1 MFTLRSGGLRCPFT
15 RRRYLRDVRVA
26 VLDLGS
32 TSFRLVVA
40 DWGPGSGLV
49 PHLQSRKHLNLGMVV
64 GREGRIPEP
73 HASAAVKAVT
83 KLRRRAE
90 LSGTD
95 RIVAVATSALR
106 DAANREKV
114 ARRLAAAAGVPVR
127 ILSGDEE
134 AALTFRAL
142 QAGLPRPGGP
152 VLGVDLG
159 GGSLELAV
167 GTGSRLDWTS
177 SLELGAS
184 RLVGRFIR
192 HDPLTRTER
201 ARIEAHIETLMDTLP
216 GDSFW
221 PATCVAAGG
230 TVKALARLMIASG
243 AAAGPLHGLQLAT
256 VDVEALGELL
266 LVEGQRR
273 RRRMPGMDGHRVDVL
288 GAGTLVLARLL
299 RRLGLGGTAVSE
311 WGLREGVMLEAV
323 EQAKGVPPRVPLKAP
338 GQGEPES
345 LKAPDKGAPALR
357 RPALREPAVAF

>member
-1 MFTLRSGGLRCPFT
+1 M
-15 RRRYLRDVRVA
+15 RVA

-40 DWGPGSGLV
+40 DWDPGRGLV
-49 PHLQSRKHLNLGMVV
+49 PRIQRRKHLNLGMVV

-83 KLRRRAE
+83 KMRRRAE

-106 DAANREKV
+106 DAANGEKV

-134 AALTFRAL
+134 AALTFRAM
-142 QAGLPRPGGP
+142 QAGLPLPDGP

-184 RLVGRFIR
+184 RLAGRFIR
-192 HDPLTRTER
+192 HDPATRSER
-201 ARIEAHIETLMDTLP
+201 ARIEAHIEALMDTLP
-216 GDSFW
+216 GDSIW

-230 TVKALARLMIASG
+230 TVKALARLMIASD
-243 AAAGPLHGLQLAT
+243 AAAGRVNGLDLAA
-256 VDVEALGELL
+256 VDVEALGQML

-273 RRRMPGMDGHRVDVL
+273 RRRIPGMDGHRVDVL
-288 GAGTLVLARLL
+288 GAGTLVLASLL
-299 RRLGLGGTAVSE
+299 RRLGLGAITVSE
-311 WGLREGVMLEAV
+311 WGLREGVILEAV
-323 EQAKGVPPRVPLKAP
+323 EQVQGVPSPAP
-338 GQGEPES
+338 
-345 LKAPDKGAPALR
+345 R
-357 RPALREPAVAF
+357 RPTLREPAVAF

>member
-1 MFTLRSGGLRCPFT
+1 
-15 RRRYLRDVRVA
+15 
-26 VLDLGS
+26 LGS

-40 DWGPGSGLV
+40 DWDPGIGLV
-49 PHLQSRKHLNLGMVV
+49 PRVQRRKHLNLGMVV

-106 DAANREKV
+106 DAGNGEKV
-114 ARRLAAAAGVPVR
+114 ARRLAAAAGVPVH

-142 QAGLPRPGGP
+142 QAGLPLPPGFRGRLEGHPGGP

-184 RLVGRFIR
+184 RLVGRFVR
-192 HDPLTRTER
+192 HDPVTRNER
-201 ARIEAHIETLMDTLP
+201 ARIEAHIETVLDTLP
-216 GDSFW
+216 GDSPW
-221 PATCVAAGG
+221 PAACVAAGG
-230 TVKALARLMIASG
+230 TVKSLARLMIASG

-256 VDVEALGELL
+256 VDIEALGELL
-266 LVEGQRR
+266 LVEGRR
-273 RRRMPGMDGHRVDVL
+273 RRCRIPGMDRHRVDVL

-299 RRLGLGGTAVSE
+299 RRLDLAEVTVSE
-311 WGLREGVMLEAV
+311 WGLREGVILEAA
-323 EQAKGVPPRVPLKAP
+323 EQAQGVPAEAP
-338 GQGEPES
+338 
-345 LKAPDKGAPALR
+345 LKAPDKGEPAPLKVPGKGTLAPLKAPDKGEPVAR
-357 RPALREPAVAF
+357 LPVLREPAVAF